1 MDNKA
6 LVLTAGIGTRLR
18 PLTLDRAKAALPVAG
33 EPLIRKILL
42 WLHTQSVDETVLNL
56 HHRPETITREIGD
69 GSDIGLRVR
78 YSWEQNLLGSAG
90 GPKHALGLLSSE
102 RFFIIN
108 GDTLTDPNLKNM
120 SELHH
125 RSGALIT
132 MALIENP
139 HPDRYGSVNIDHDG
153 WITNFMPKGTT
164 TPGYHFTGVQLVE
177 AKAFES
183 FSDGEVFESVSELY
197 PRLIEQNS
205 HAIRAF
211 ICRSKFYDVGTLP
224 DYLSTC
230 LSLSEKKETV
240 VIGSRVQIASD
251 AQLVRSVI
259 LDNVKIGSKCELVE
273 SIVGDGVQIP
283 PGTQF
288 SRSAIVKAKNRLPGP
303 NEYLKGDLLIRP
315 FENFRPA
322 DLTLSR

>member
-18 PLTLDRAKAALPVAG
+18 PLTLDRAKAALPVSG

-42 WLHTQSVDETVLNL
+42 WLHTQSIDETVLNL
-56 HHRPETITREIGD
+56 HHRPETITQEIGD
-69 GSDIGLRVR
+69 GGDIGLRVR
-78 YSWEQNLLGSAG
+78 YSWEPNLLGSAG
-90 GPKHALGLLSSE
+90 GPKHALGILSSE

-108 GDTLTDPNLKNM
+108 GDMLTDPNLKDM
-120 SELHH
+120 SELH
-125 RSGALIT
+125 RQSGALVT

-139 HPDRYGSVNIDHDG
+139 DPDRYGSINVDHDG

-164 TPGYHFTGVQLVE
+164 TPGHHFIGVQLVE

-183 FSDGEVFESVSELY
+183 FSDGEIFESVSQLY
-197 PRLIEQNS
+197 PRLIERNS
-205 HAIRAF
+205 RAIRAF
-211 ICRSKFYDVGTLP
+211 ICESKFYDIGTLS

-230 LSLSEKKETV
+230 LSLSGEKEST
-240 VIGSRVQIASD
+240 VIGSRPQIASD

-259 LDNVKIGSKCELVE
+259 FDNVRIGSKCKLVE

-283 PGTQF
+283 DGTQF
-288 SRSAIVKAKNRLPGP
+288 SRSAIVKARNRAPGP
-303 NEYLKGDLLIRP
+303 DEYLKGDLLIRP
-315 FENFRPA
+315 FENFHPT
-322 DLTLSR
+322 DLTLSQ

>member
-18 PLTLDRAKAALPVAG
+18 PLTLDRAKVALPVAG

-42 WLHTQSVDETVLNL
+42 WLHTQSIEETVLNL

-78 YSWEQNLLGSAG
+78 YSWEPHLLGSAG
-90 GPKHALGLLSSE
+90 GPKHAIGLLSSE

-108 GDTLTDPNLKNM
+108 GDTLTDPNLKDM
-120 SELHH
+120 SELH
-125 RSGALIT
+125 RQSGALIT
-132 MALIENP
+132 MALIENR
-139 HPDRYGSVNIDHDG
+139 HPNRYGSVTVNHDG
-153 WITNFMPKGTT
+153 WITNFMPQGTT
-164 TPGYHFTGVQLVE
+164 TPGHHFIGVQLVE

-205 HAIRAF
+205 RAIRAF
-211 ICRSKFYDVGTLP
+211 ICESKFYDVGTLS

-230 LSLSEKKETV
+230 LSLSEEKENV
-240 VIGSRVQIASD
+240 VLGSRVQISSD
-251 AQLVRSVI
+251 AQLVRSVV
-259 LDNVKIGSKCELVE
+259 LDNVEIGSRCELVE
-273 SIVGDGVQIP
+273 VIVGDGVQIP
-283 PGTQF
+283 AGTQF
-288 SRSAIVKAKNRLPGP
+288 SRSAIVKARNYVPGP

-322 DLTLSR
+322 NSTLSR